1 MGKNQDISKFLI
13 RAQEEERK
21 KIARELHD
29 EVGQTLTA
37 IKINLE
43 ILKRKL
49 PSDLIPYIEE
59 SISLIDKSIE
69 QIRDISL
76 NLRPSLLDNLG
87 LKSALRWYI
96 EKQKEKSGIDIE
108 YILDFEEESFSSDH
122 SIVIFRIIQES
133 LTNIIRHS
141 KAKRVLLNI
150 KENDEE
156 LVINII
162 DDGIGI
168 DVEGVWQEV
177 KEGRALGNK
186 SNITIK
192 MKIKILMADDHA
204 LVREGIKALL
214 KGVPEIKVVG
224 EARDGDEVINTLREL
239 KPDILLL
246 DISMPKVE
254 NLSFCNKI
262 KLVFENTKII
272 ILSMHYSEEY
282 IKEALRYGVKGYVL
296 KDSSFSELEVA
307 IKSVFNGEIY
317 LTPKIS
323 RILVEDYIKKIEDPL
338 ATLSER
344 QKNLD

>member
-49 PSDLIPYIEE
+49 PPDLIPYIEE

-108 YILDFEEESFSSDH
+108 YILDFEGESFSSDH

-177 KEGRALGNK
+177 KEGRALG
-186 SNITIK
+186 ILGIK
-192 MKIKILMADDHA
+192 ERVELLQGSLEIESEKGKGTKIKVIL
-204 LVREGIKALL
+204 
-214 KGVPEIKVVG
+214 P
-224 EARDGDEVINTLREL
+224 LR
-239 KPDILLL
+239 
-246 DISMPKVE
+246 
-254 NLSFCNKI
+254 
-262 KLVFENTKII
+262 
-272 ILSMHYSEEY
+272 
-282 IKEALRYGVKGYVL
+282 
-296 KDSSFSELEVA
+296 
-307 IKSVFNGEIY
+307 
-317 LTPKIS
+317 
-323 RILVEDYIKKIEDPL
+323 
-338 ATLSER
+338 
-344 QKNLD
+344 